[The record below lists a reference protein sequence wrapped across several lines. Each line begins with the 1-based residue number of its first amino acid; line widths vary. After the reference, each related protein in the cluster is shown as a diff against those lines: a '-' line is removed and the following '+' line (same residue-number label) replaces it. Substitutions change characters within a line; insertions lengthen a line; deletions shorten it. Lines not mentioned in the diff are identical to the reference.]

1 MKSQF
6 VNKIINNLKDI
17 IKDHESDI
25 RCDFKFRNQIPWN
38 GYGEPHSS
46 EEYKIAE
53 RAIIRKWI
61 KDLREAKEALDGIK
75 KQMPMPVKTHKGC
88 AKCVCSGNGRAY
100 LYNYHNYYC
109 QNCNGLIL
117 HDMPDYPKYCPCC
130 GQKLWWRK

>member
-1 MKSQF
+1 MVSPYVKY
-6 VNKIINNLKDI
+6 IINRINAG
-17 IKDHESDI
+17 IKNDEKNIRSRFAARHSLHESCMRDQRRI
-25 RCDFKFRNQIPWN
+25 VRQ
-38 GYGEPHSS
+38 
-46 EEYKIAE
+46 
-53 RAIIRKWI
+53 WI

-117 HDMPDYPKYCPCC
+117 HDMPDYPKYCPHC
-130 GQKLWWRK
+130 GQKLWW